1 VPAPP
6 PESSLDGRIAL
17 VTGAAGTIGGATVHA
32 LAAAGAR
39 VVATDIA
46 PTRLDAAAASV
57 RSVHGDVVATHV
69 ADLADPDS
77 AAAIVAAA
85 ISVYGRLD
93 VVVHAAIDH
102 PLGAVDELT
111 PEQFHR
117 AFAVNVGAAMWVVR
131 AALPHLRAGSG
142 SVVLFSS
149 IQAGVGMPR
158 FSLYASTKGA
168 IETLTHHLA
177 VELGPRGVRVNAIA
191 PGRVQRDDELASGAA
206 GELRSYP
213 LGRFGTGNDI
223 ARAVVFLASDAS
235 SWVTGSVV
243 AVDGGAGSIHPSF
256 AGHEAHRANRAR
268 TLRSVLRRYGGRIR
282 R

>member
-6 PESSLDGRIAL
+6 PESSLDGRVAL
-17 VTGAAGTIGGATVHA
+17 VTGAAGTIGSATA
-32 LAAAGAR
+32 LAFAAAGAR
-39 VVATDIA
+39 VVATDIST
-46 PTRLDAAAASV
+46 TRLDAAAARV

-85 ISVYGRLD
+85 ISAYGRLD

-102 PLGAVDELT
+102 PLGAIDELT
-111 PEQFHR
+111 PAQFHH

-168 IETLTHHLA
+168 IETLTRHLA
-177 VELGPRGVRVNAIA
+177 VELGPRGIRVNAIA
-191 PGRVQRDDELASGAA
+191 PGRVQRDDEIASGA
-206 GELRSYP
+206 GERRAYP
-213 LGRFGTGNDI
+213 VGRFGTGDDI
-223 ARAVVFLASDAS
+223 ASAVVFLASDAS

-256 AGHEAHRANRAR
+256 VGQEAHRANRAR